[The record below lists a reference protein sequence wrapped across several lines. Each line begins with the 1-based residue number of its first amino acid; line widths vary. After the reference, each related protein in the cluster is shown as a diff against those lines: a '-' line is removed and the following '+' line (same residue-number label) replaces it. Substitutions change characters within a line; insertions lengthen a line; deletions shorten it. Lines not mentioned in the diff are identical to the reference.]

1 MEIRP
6 KRYTQ
11 DILSCAIAQK
21 LSQSKRLGGKVQ
33 WYILRYTRQRWVYLS
48 ITQYISVYIGDF
60 WNLKS
65 PRKSRGLSRGLSLRR
80 RSHPG
85 TYPGTFTERYN
96 MIYFYIKSIYWDILS
111 STWYILRCA
120 QAYLH
125 KLYGLVYTKIY
136 FYTKTYLVQPNI
148 NWDIPWH
155 TNQRPGY
162 NTEYVQ
168 DFEEHIVMHM
178 CSASEEWEIAEKQNI
193 QIWPWWYWMH
203 PGLLQ
208 YLWRA

>member
-11 DILSCAIAQK
+11 DILSCVIAQK
-21 LSQSKRLGGKVQ
+21 LSQSKRLGGEVQ
-33 WYILRYTRQRWVYLS
+33 WYILRYTRQRWVHLS

-155 TNQRPGY
+155 TNHRPGY

-168 DFEEHIVMHM
+168 EGDPKGGPDIDELFDRPDA
-178 CSASEEWEIAEKQNI
+178 ASMEGAINKVQV
-193 QIWPWWYWMH
+193 
-203 PGLLQ
+203 GLQ
-208 YLWRA
+208 RSWTISCKPM